1 MENMVSFSG
10 NMTARINFAMQQNYV
25 PIFRNA
31 VLTNNS
37 EDILENV
44 RLRISFEPEFANTFE
59 SAPVTL
65 RPSQPVEISPVNI
78 VLVSEY
84 LFSLTEKLVG
94 SVKIEA
100 VRGDEVLSSDV
111 RPIELLA
118 YDQWSGVNFMPE
130 TAAAFVTPNHP

>member
-65 RPSQPVEISPVNI
+65 RPSQPVE
-78 VLVSEY
+78 
-84 LFSLTEKLVG
+84 G
-94 SVKIEA
+94 
-100 VRGDEVLSSDV
+100 RG
-111 RPIELLA
+111 
-118 YDQWSGVNFMPE
+118 
-130 TAAAFVTPNHP
+130 